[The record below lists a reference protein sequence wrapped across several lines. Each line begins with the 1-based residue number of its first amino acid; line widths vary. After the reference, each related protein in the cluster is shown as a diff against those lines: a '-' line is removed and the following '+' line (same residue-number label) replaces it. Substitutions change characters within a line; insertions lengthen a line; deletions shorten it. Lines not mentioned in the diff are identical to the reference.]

1 MGAGQSNLEAMLGA
15 VGDIYDD
22 TPSRTDA
29 FVDVETLPPVADNFR
44 LVAAADPP
52 PTREDKRIDE
62 RLQRAI
68 ALAAT
73 LGTAEGAEKA
83 DGAEKAEGAEGEE
96 AEGAEGAEGAEKAD
110 GAAEAEGAEETGE
123 AEGTEGSEETEG
135 SESEDETESAGE
147 SSDDEPDAEG
157 AGFTIATCA
166 RAMGHE
172 PVRLYPATAENVAR
186 VIGAGHAVL
195 AVLSASEEA
204 HVVVMRG
211 YSGAAASFEAT
222 VFPPTGEP
230 RDESIDARD
239 LRFMYGFWHVRPRG
253 PPAGAAEAER

>member
-1 MGAGQSNLEAMLGA
+1 
-15 VGDIYDD
+15 
-22 TPSRTDA
+22 
-29 FVDVETLPPVADNFR
+29 
-44 LVAAADPP
+44 
-52 PTREDKRIDE
+52 
-62 RLQRAI
+62 
-68 ALAAT
+68 
-73 LGTAEGAEKA
+73 
-83 DGAEKAEGAEGEE
+83 
-96 AEGAEGAEGAEKAD
+96 
-110 GAAEAEGAEETGE
+110 
-123 AEGTEGSEETEG
+123 
-135 SESEDETESAGE
+135 
-147 SSDDEPDAEG
+147 
-157 AGFTIATCA
+157 
-166 RAMGHE
+166 MGHE

>member
-73 LGTAEGAEKA
+73 LGTAEAE
-83 DGAEKAEGAEGEE
+83 
-96 AEGAEGAEGAEKAD
+96 
-110 GAAEAEGAEETGE
+110 GAAEAEAEEGNGEEAQGAAEAEEAEGEGAEEAG
-123 AEGTEGSEETEG
+123 EGSEG
-135 SESEDETESAGE
+135 SEASEDESTESAGE

-211 YSGAAASFEAT
+211 YSGAATSFEAT

>member
-29 FVDVETLPPVADNFR
+29 FVDVETLPPVAESFR

-73 LGTAEGAEKA
+73 LGTAEA
-83 DGAEKAEGAEGEE
+83 AEGEE
-96 AEGAEGAEGAEKAD
+96 AEGAVETGAAEGEAAE
-110 GAAEAEGAEETGE
+110 GAAEAEGAED
-123 AEGTEGSEETEG
+123 AEGAEGSEEPEEAEGSEETEG
-135 SESEDETESAGE
+135 SEDETESAGE

>member
-73 LGTAEGAEKA
+73 LGTAEGAEETGEA
-83 DGAEKAEGAEGEE
+83 DGAEEAQGAEE
-96 AEGAEGAEGAEKAD
+96 AD
-110 GAAEAEGAEETGE
+110 GAAEAEETGAAE
-123 AEGTEGSEETEG
+123 GEGTEGEETEG

>member
-1 MGAGQSNLEAMLGA
+1 MGAGQSNIEAMLGA

-22 TPSRTDA
+22 TPSRADA
-29 FVDVETLPPVADNFR
+29 FVDVEALPPLAVTR
-44 LVAAADPP
+44 LVQVTPQQ

-62 RLQRAI
+62 RLQRAV

-73 LGTAEGAEKA
+73 LGKAEGAEGAEAEGAEA
-83 DGAEKAEGAEGEE
+83 DGAEGVEDEGVEDEGAEAEAEEAEGAEGEE
-96 AEGAEGAEGAEKAD
+96 TD
-110 GAAEAEGAEETGE
+110 GAEEASEASEASSEGE
-123 AEGTEGSEETEG
+123 SAGD
-135 SESEDETESAGE
+135 SESE
-147 SSDDEPDAEG
+147 DEPDAEG

-172 PVRLYPATAENVAR
+172 PVRVYPATAETVAR

-195 AVLSASEEA
+195 AVQSEAEEA
-204 HVVVMRG
+204 HVVVLRG
-211 YSGAAASFEAT
+211 CDGAAASFEAT
-222 VFPPTGEP
+222 VFPPTGAP

-253 PPAGAAEAER
+253 PRAGGAEAE

>member
-29 FVDVETLPPVADNFR
+29 FVDVETLPPVAESFR

-73 LGTAEGAEKA
+73 LGTAEGA
-83 DGAEKAEGAEGEE
+83 AE
-96 AEGAEGAEGAEKAD
+96 AD
-110 GAAEAEGAEETGE
+110 GAAEAEEAVEAGAAEVECSVAAEE
-123 AEGTEGSEETEG
+123 AEGAEDSAEAGDTGEGSEEAEETEG
-135 SESEDETESAGE
+135 SEDDESTESAGE

-172 PVRLYPATAENVAR
+172 PVRLFPATAENVAR
-186 VIGAGHAVL
+186 VIGSGHAVL

-211 YSGAAASFEAT
+211 YSGAAATFEAT

>member
-29 FVDVETLPPVADNFR
+29 FVDVETLPPVADSFR

-73 LGTAEGAEKA
+73 LGTAEGAAEA
-83 DGAEKAEGAEGEE
+83 DGAEGAEE
-96 AEGAEGAEGAEKAD
+96 AEGAEKAD
-110 GAAEAEGAEETGE
+110 GAEGAEETGAAAE
-123 AEGTEGSEETEG
+123 AEEADGAEGSEETEG
-135 SESEDETESAGE
+135 SEDESTESAGE

>member
-73 LGTAEGAEKA
+73 LGTAEAE
-83 DGAEKAEGAEGEE
+83 
-96 AEGAEGAEGAEKAD
+96 
-110 GAAEAEGAEETGE
+110 GAAEAEAEEGNGEEAQGAAEAEEAEGEGAEEAG
-123 AEGTEGSEETEG
+123 EGSEG
-135 SESEDETESAGE
+135 SEASEDESTESAGE

>member
-29 FVDVETLPPVADNFR
+29 FVDVETLPPVADSFR

-73 LGTAEGAEKA
+73 LGIG
-83 DGAEKAEGAEGEE
+83 DGSVEPQ
-96 AEGAEGAEGAEKAD
+96 
-110 GAAEAEGAEETGE
+110 GAAEAEGAAGAEGAEETG
-123 AEGTEGSEETEG
+123 AEGAENEETGAAEGAEGSEETEG

-211 YSGAAASFEAT
+211 YSGAAASFDAT

>member
-29 FVDVETLPPVADNFR
+29 FVDVETLPPVAESFR

-73 LGTAEGAEKA
+73 LGTAEGAEA
-83 DGAEKAEGAEGEE
+83 DGAAEAEEAEAGAAEVECSVAAEE
-96 AEGAEGAEGAEKAD
+96 AEGAEGS
-110 GAAEAEGAEETGE
+110 AEAGDAG
-123 AEGTEGSEETEG
+123 EGSEEAEG
-135 SESEDETESAGE
+135 SEDETESAGE

-211 YSGAAASFEAT
+211 YSGAAATFEAT

>member
-29 FVDVETLPPVADNFR
+29 FVDVETLPPVADSFR

-73 LGTAEGAEKA
+73 LGTVEVAAEAEEAVEAGA
-83 DGAEKAEGAEGEE
+83 AEVECSVAAEE
-96 AEGAEGAEGAEKAD
+96 AEGAED
-110 GAAEAEGAEETGE
+110 SAEAG
-123 AEGTEGSEETEG
+123 EGSEEAEETEG
-135 SESEDETESAGE
+135 SEDDESTESAGE

-211 YSGAAASFEAT
+211 YSGGAASFEAT

>member
-1 MGAGQSNLEAMLGA
+1 M
-15 VGDIYDD
+15 
-22 TPSRTDA
+22 
-29 FVDVETLPPVADNFR
+29 
-44 LVAAADPP
+44 
-52 PTREDKRIDE
+52 DE

-73 LGTAEGAEKA
+73 LGTAEATHA
-83 DGAEKAEGAEGEE
+83 DGAEGSEEAEETEAAEGAAEGAEGED
-96 AEGAEGAEGAEKAD
+96 AE
-110 GAAEAEGAEETGE
+110 
-123 AEGTEGSEETEG
+123 EGSESEG
-135 SESEDETESAGE
+135 SEDETESAGE
-147 SSDDEPDAEG
+147 SSDDEPDG
-157 AGFTIATCA
+157 GGFTIATCA

-186 VIGAGHAVL
+186 VIGSGHAVL